1 MSTNKHLYTVPITS
15 DLENVCHNL
24 IYHQCSIPKKEKLN
38 DITIQDS
45 ISKTSATNN
54 TKKQSKKTTNC
65 DSNEDIIYL
74 T

>member
-38 DITIQDS
+38 DIIFRTAFLKLVPPITP
-45 ISKTSATNN
+45 KNKAR
-54 TKKQSKKTTNC
+54 KQPTVTVMK
-65 DSNEDIIYL
+65 I
-74 T
+74 